1 MKLLILDQFS
11 DPGGAQ
17 QGLLELLPAFRERGW
32 DAIVGLPGAGRL
44 FADVRQLGFR
54 AETIACGPYASGRK
68 TLSDLVRFARDTPR
82 LARHIAALAEGVDVV
97 YVNGPRVLP
106 AASLAHLPAP
116 VVFHAHSFL
125 GPGLLRMLAGR
136 SLRRMNASVIAN
148 CEFVAA
154 PWREYV
160 GHVRVIYNG
169 VASAPR
175 HRTVDGS
182 PRVACLSRIAPEK
195 GHLEFLDA
203 AALIHAALPDCR
215 FTIYGDALFSEPGV
229 EQYAREVRAR
239 AAGLPV
245 EFTGW
250 VDDPAAALAETDLLL
265 VPSTPVEA
273 TTRVILEA
281 YAAGTPVI
289 AFANGGIPEVVDDG
303 RTGRLVRSVEEMAR
317 AAIELLGDPSR
328 RQSMSAAARECWEHR
343 FTLERFRAEMIEAL
357 ETWGQTERFRVS
369 KARNRRPRG
378 V

>member
-17 QGLLELLPAFRERGW
+17 QGLLDLLPAFRERGW
-32 DAIVGLPGAGRL
+32 DAIVAMPGAGRL

-54 AETIACGPYASGRK
+54 VETMKCGPYASGRK
-68 TLSDLVRFARDTPR
+68 TLGDLLRFARDTAP
-82 LARHIAALAEGVDVV
+82 LARHIAGLAQGVDLV

-106 AASLAHLPAP
+106 AAALAHVAAP
-116 VVFHAHSFL
+116 LVFHAHSFL
-125 GPGLLRMLAGR
+125 GPGLPRMLAGR
-136 SLRRMNASVIAN
+136 SLRRAQASVIAN

-160 GHVRVIYNG
+160 GDVRVIYNG
-169 VASAPR
+169 VGNAPR
-175 HRTVDGS
+175 HRTVDGP
-182 PRVACLSRIAPEK
+182 PRVACLGRIAPEK
-195 GHLEFLDA
+195 GHLEFVDA
-203 AALIHAALPDCR
+203 AALIHAARPDCR

-229 EQYAREVRAR
+229 EQYAREVRAH

-265 VPSTPVEA
+265 VPSTLVEA

-289 AFANGGIPEVVDDG
+289 AFGNGGIPEVVDDG

-317 AAIELLGDPSR
+317 AAIDLLADPAR
-328 RQSMSAAARECWEHR
+328 RVAMSAAARECWEQR
-343 FTLERFRAEMIEAL
+343 FTLERYRGEMIEAL
-357 ETWGQTERFRVS
+357 ET
-369 KARNRRPRG
+369 ARRRRAPAAPLP
-378 V
+378 

>member
-1 MKLLILDQFS
+1 MRLLVLDQFS

-17 QGLLELLPAFRERGW
+17 RGLLELLPAFRERGW
-32 DAIVGLPGAGRL
+32 DAVVGLPGAGRL

-54 AETIACGPYASGRK
+54 AETIECGPYASGRK
-68 TLSDLVRFARDTPR
+68 TLADLARFGRDTPR
-82 LARHIAALAEGVDVV
+82 LARHINALSEGTDVV
-97 YVNGPRVLP
+97 YVNGPRLLP
-106 AASLAHLPAP
+106 AAALAKLVTP

-125 GPGLLRMLAGR
+125 GPGPLRTLAGR

-154 PWREYV
+154 PWRGYV
-160 GHVRVIYNG
+160 SEVRVIYNG
-169 VASAPR
+169 VGSAPR
-175 HRTVDGS
+175 HRTVDGP
-182 PRVACLSRIAPEK
+182 PRVACLGRIAPEK
-195 GHLEFLDA
+195 GHLEFLA
-203 AALIHAALPDCR
+203 AAERIYAARPDCR

-229 EQYAREVRAR
+229 EQYAREVRAH
-239 AAGLPV
+239 AVGLPV

-303 RTGRLVRSVEEMAR
+303 RTGRLVRSVEEMA
-317 AAIELLGDPSR
+317 AAAVELLGDPAR
-328 RQSMSAAARECWEHR
+328 RQSMSAAARECWEQR
-343 FTLERFRAEMIEAL
+343 FTLERYRAEMIEAL
-357 ETWGQTERFRVS
+357 EA
-369 KARNRRPRG
+369 ARRQ
-378 V
+378 